1 MLVKQFAE
9 PCRIDYVP
17 SPLEPNEDG
26 VLDVGWRCGAL
37 SDGRGYRL
45 ECWRMDELVMVT
57 VLFASKGLTGYNRDD
72 MYLLLEAEDIVKY
85 TGGKRPLQMACTQD
99 DAGSDMWAL
108 NIMLSR
114 GEMAYASVVGELRRY
129 R

>member
-26 VLDVGWRCGAL
+26 VLDVGWRCGVL
-37 SDGRGYRL
+37 SDGRAYRL

-57 VLFASKGLTGYNRDD
+57 VLFDSCGIAAYNRED
-72 MYLLLEAEDIVKY
+72 MYLLLEAEKIVQY
-85 TGGKRPLQMACTQD
+85 TGAKRPLQIACTTD
-99 DAGSDMWAL
+99 DAGSDIWAL
-108 NIMLSR
+108 NIMLSK
-114 GEMAYASVVGELRRY
+114 GAATYASIVGELRRY

>member
-37 SDGRGYRL
+37 SDGRSYRL

-57 VLFASKGLTGYNRDD
+57 VLFASEGLTGYNRDD

-85 TGGKRPLQMACTQD
+85 TGGKRPLQMACTKD

-114 GEMAYASVVGELRRY
+114 GAATYASVVGDLRRY